1 MRILAAAISLSSLVV
16 LAGCGALGLGTAPG
30 SGTAALAG
38 ADCERAS
45 VPAGAVF
52 GTREGMD
59 IATWPPVM
67 ARGVTGCQRVWV
79 GQRARP
85 EAMQVLATYY
95 YEGGRVRR
103 LTGRVPNGASY
114 DCQYRDGEL
123 DTSRSQNAAQCPKAS
138 EIEAGR

>member
-1 MRILAAAISLSSLVV
+1 MRTLAAAISLSSLFS
-16 LAGCGALGLGTAPG
+16 LAGCGAFGTGTAPVSG
-30 SGTAALAG
+30 SGAVAG
-38 ADCERAS
+38 ADCERAT
-45 VPAGAVF
+45 VPSGAVF

-67 ARGVTGCQRVWV
+67 GRGVTGCQRVWA
-79 GQRARP
+79 GQRAKP

-103 LTGRVPNGASY
+103 LTGRVPNGAAY

-123 DTSRSQNAAQCPKAS
+123 DTAKSQNPAQCPKAS

>member
-1 MRILAAAISLSSLVV
+1 MRMLSAAISLSSLVL
-16 LAGCGALGLGTAPG
+16 LAGCGVLRTGTAPAPGG
-30 SGTAALAG
+30 SALAG

-45 VPAGAVF
+45 VPSGAVF
-52 GTREGMD
+52 GTREGLD

-67 ARGVTGCQRVWV
+67 ARGVTGCQRVWF

-103 LTGRVPNGASY
+103 LTGRVPNGAAY

-123 DTSRSQNAAQCPKAS
+123 DTAKSQNAAQCPKAS